1 MPLSEQTRAEL
12 KALRHGVELPSDY
25 LQFMV
30 RWIAFNRAYNE
41 LRFDEEETYRVMG
54 IGDDLRVHWKD
65 ITGEAR
71 MLVSLECIGGDRIP
85 NHSLLRPNR
94 WVKSATLFL
103 RNRLSVTP
111 AFPLCANDPAFC
123 RANKVAICR
132 PIDVEPWERSEMAAL
147 LRLVYQ
153 IRCNLF
159 HGEGHLSLPDVQTNH
174 DLKLVATSIN
184 ILNTVFGWLN

>member
-1 MPLSEQTRAEL
+1 
-12 KALRHGVELPSDY
+12 
-25 LQFMV
+25 MV

-54 IGDDLRVHWKD
+54 IGDDLRIHWKD

-71 MLVSLECIGGDRIP
+71 QLVSLECIGGERIP

-103 RNRLSVTP
+103 RNRLSITP
-111 AFPLCANDPAFC
+111 GYPHCANDPAFC
-123 RANKVAICR
+123 RTNKVAICR
-132 PIDVEPWERSEMAAL
+132 PIGVEPWERSEMAAL

-184 ILNTVFGWLN
+184 ILNTVFGWLS

>member
-1 MPLSEQTRAEL
+1 MSLSEQTRSEL
-12 KALRHGVELPSDY
+12 RALRHGVELPSDY

-71 MLVSLECIGGDRIP
+71 QLVALECIGGERVP

-103 RNRLSVTP
+103 RNRLSITP
-111 AFPLCANDPAFC
+111 GYPHCANDPAFC
-123 RANKVAICR
+123 RATKVAICR
-132 PIDVEPWERSEMAAL
+132 PVGVEPWERSEMAAL

-184 ILNTVFGWLN
+184 ILNTVFGWLS